1 MPDIGALVDKGTTKN
16 DGKKW
21 ESLLPRLGEM
31 KNWDRE

>member
-1 MPDIGALVDKGTTKN
+1 MPDIGDKGTTKN